1 MNVSFKPLQGLS
13 KWLIFWLKVYVVV
26 NLISIP
32 DTLWTHYSFTRSLA
46 TLEISEQEIAEM
58 LERMS
63 DDEFSPPALNDQ
75 QQDDLLLTEQTF
87 EADERIGR
95 STALSQASRP
105 SGTTDEA
112 ISAPFSA

>member
-1 MNVSFKPLQGLS
+1 MNVSFKPLHGLS
-13 KWLIFWLKVYVVV
+13 QWLIFWLKVYVVV

-63 DDEFSPPALNDQ
+63 DDEFSPP
-75 QQDDLLLTEQTF
+75 
-87 EADERIGR
+87 R
-95 STALSQASRP
+95 S
-105 SGTTDEA
+105 
-112 ISAPFSA
+112 